1 MNRITPVTIA
11 ITSAFLLV
19 IGSASCGPRR
29 PAGPSPAAD
38 SFYAPAERPS
48 SRYVIDARVDVAGDS
63 VEGRETV
70 SFRNT
75 GRHALGVVAFDW
87 AVGPLSTLEV
97 SAGGHR
103 LFPAADKT
111 GPRPSPIMVPLAEPL
126 APGASVDLT
135 VSFSRRAGGSKEQ
148 KDFLTSDWYPCLWWD
163 GVPGHDAY
171 SVKID
176 APAGFAIA
184 ASGRL
189 DPKTGR
195 FEAAAAKSF
204 GLYLAPGLKSASRE
218 VEGVLITAYFTDK
231 GARAAAVCLETA
243 ADAVGFYKEWL
254 GFYPFPFLNIIP
266 GGAGRWGGYPVATGI
281 VAIHGLE
288 TYVDGESPRHWQHIT
303 SHEIGHEY
311 WGEWVL
317 DADDPSWVWI
327 ALGIFADTE
336 YMTLRGFDPDRA
348 AQWIGNYINALPM
361 YYDTAL
367 DAPPGREDAVQFDY
381 NNTVVHSK
389 GPAVVFALDDVLG
402 RETFLRVY
410 KRCLRDFGG
419 RPFGWRDL
427 RAAAEAE
434 SGRSLGWFF
443 DAWVRTNKYLC
454 YAVERD
460 DSRPDGQGGFTTAI
474 RLKRLG
480 TMAMPVPA
488 EASFEDGTT
497 QAVRADR
504 TLAVT
509 EIELKSRAAL
519 RAVVIDPRKRLAMAA
534 SPVPPISK
542 AAAAALAFGWEDDSA
557 GAVYEAVKKEPIAN
571 ADIWYRL
578 GLGLYA
584 AKRLDEAAECFA
596 KAERMQADPVW
607 RFGAL
612 GWLGLLAD
620 LKGRRADALA
630 HYRAALAIAP
640 DRPVRHD
647 QLGITMSRTWVEERL
662 RTPFTPGVR
671 LRVPERPTAG
681 DLAAIVDEMGWEKE
695 GEVPLLVFRKAA
707 GMTIAESR
715 FWFKLGLLLYDSGD
729 EKESLTA
736 FERTAALEKTGVYA
750 FAARVWQGH
759 MHDLLGDRE
768 AALACYKEALKL
780 DPGTAMKHSQ
790 WGMTIDRAW
799 VEARLAA
806 PFAR

>member
-1 MNRITPVTIA
+1 MSRMTPAALV
-11 ITSAFLLV
+11 SACLLI
-19 IGSASCGPRR
+19 IGAASCGPRR
-29 PAGPSPAAD
+29 AAGPPPAAD
-38 SFYAPAERPS
+38 SFYVPAERPS
-48 SRYVIDARVDVAGDS
+48 SRYVIDARVDVAGGS

-70 SFRNT
+70 SLRNT
-75 GRHALGVVAFDW
+75 GQHPLGVVAFDW
-87 AVGPLSTLEV
+87 AVGPQSKLEV
-97 SAGGHR
+97 AAGGHH
-103 LFPAADKT
+103 LFPPVEEPA
-111 GPRPSPIMVPLAEPL
+111 GPRPRPIMIPLATPL
-126 APGASVDLT
+126 APGASVELV
-135 VSFSRRAGGSKEQ
+135 VSFRQGSEGPRNGQ
-148 KDFLTSDWYPCLWWD
+148 AFLSSEWYPRLWWD

-176 APAGFAIA
+176 VPAGFAVA

-195 FEAAAAKSF
+195 YEAAAAGSF
-204 GLYLAPGLKSASRE
+204 GLYLAPGLRSASRE
-218 VEGVLITAYFTDK
+218 VEGVLIKAYFTDK
-231 GARAAAVCLETA
+231 GAQAATVCLETA
-243 ADAVGFYKEWL
+243 VDAVRFYKEWL

-266 GGAGRWGGYPVATGI
+266 GGAERWGGYPVATGI

-288 TYVDGESPRHWQHIT
+288 TYVDGEPPLHWQHIT

-317 DADDPSWVWI
+317 EADDPAWTWI

-336 YMTLRGFDPDRA
+336 YMTVRGFDRDRA
-348 AQWIGNYINALPM
+348 AQWIGNYINAVPM
-361 YYDTAL
+361 YYDTTL
-367 DAPPGREDAVQFDY
+367 DAPPGREDAVRFDF

-389 GPAVVFALDDVLG
+389 GPAVVFALDDILG

-427 RAAAEAE
+427 RAAAESE
-434 SGRSLGWFF
+434 SGWSLGWFF
-443 DAWVRTNKYLC
+443 DAWVRSNEYLC

-460 DSRPDGQGGFTTAI
+460 DSRPDGEGGFTTGI

-497 QAVRADR
+497 LTVRADR

-509 EIELKSRAAL
+509 EIELKSRAPL
-519 RAVVIDPRKRLAMAA
+519 RAIVIDPRKRLALVG

-542 AAAAALAFGWEDDSA
+542 AAAAALAFGWEEGSVE
-557 GAVYEAVKKEPIAN
+557 AVYEVVKREPIAN

-578 GLGLYA
+578 GLDLYG

-596 KAERMQADPVW
+596 KAERTQTGPVW
-607 RFGAL
+607 RFGTL

-620 LKGRRADALA
+620 LKGHRARALA
-630 HYRAALAIAP
+630 YYRAALAIAP

-647 QLGITMSRTWVEERL
+647 QFGITMSRTWVEERL
-662 RTPFTPGVR
+662 RTPFAPGIR
-671 LRVPERPTAG
+671 IRVPDRPAAAE
-681 DLAAIVDEMGWEKE
+681 LLAIVDEMGWEKE

-707 GMTIAESR
+707 GMTIAEGH

-729 EKESLTA
+729 KRESLTA
-736 FERTAALEKTGVYA
+736 FERTSSLEKTGVYA
-750 FAARVWQGH
+750 FAALVWQGH
-759 MHDLLGDRE
+759 MNDLLGNRE
-768 AALACYKEALKL
+768 AALACYKEALKI

-799 VEARLAA
+799 VEERLVA
-806 PFAR
+806 PFVR